1 LAVYIIALRDLLCLW
16 ICHLRVSAVGYVYGS
31 VTFAFLPLGVFFCVS
46 VCFKTSLTHWKKL
59 KKKHSAV
66 SFEHHWRNSSPLGTK
81 HKNIEIMLC
90 RNW

>member
-1 LAVYIIALRDLLCLW
+1 MEIINKIIIFASSWLFILL
-16 ICHLRVSAVGYVYGS
+16 HYVTYSVYGS

-66 SFEHHWRNSSPLGTK
+66 SFEHH
-81 HKNIEIMLC
+81 
-90 RNW
+90 